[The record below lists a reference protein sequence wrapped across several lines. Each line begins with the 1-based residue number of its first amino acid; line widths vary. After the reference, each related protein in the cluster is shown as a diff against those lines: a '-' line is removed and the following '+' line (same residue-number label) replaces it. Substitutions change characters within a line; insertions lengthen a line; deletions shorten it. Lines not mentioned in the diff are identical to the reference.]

1 MNSGTC
7 ADPAIAG
14 FVIIIK
20 NIMTV
25 FQIVVPII
33 LIVSVAYSLVMLV
46 LVPDDHRPPPPR
58 RGPGHMHRTILYQI
72 GAAVL
77 VFFLP
82 YIFNLAIAQIPDQ
95 TFSIVDCWN
104 SAEGNDL
111 FQWNAGGKDIDS
123 SAPQEQKA
131 E

>member
-46 LVPDDHRPPPPR
+46 LVPDDHRPPPR
-58 RGPGHMHRTILYQI
+58 RGPGHMHRAILYQI

>member
-1 MNSGTC
+1 MNTGTC
-7 ADPAIAG
+7 SDPAIAG
-14 FVIIIK
+14 FVVIVK

-46 LVPDDHRPPPPR
+46 LVPDDHRPPPR
-58 RGPGHMHRTILYQI
+58 RGPGHMHRAILYQI

-82 YIFNLAIAQIPDQ
+82 YIFNLVIAQIPDQ

-104 SAEGNDL
+104 SAEGSNFL
-111 FQWNAGGKDIDS
+111 QWNPGGQDIADTGG
-123 SAPQEQKA
+123 QEQKA